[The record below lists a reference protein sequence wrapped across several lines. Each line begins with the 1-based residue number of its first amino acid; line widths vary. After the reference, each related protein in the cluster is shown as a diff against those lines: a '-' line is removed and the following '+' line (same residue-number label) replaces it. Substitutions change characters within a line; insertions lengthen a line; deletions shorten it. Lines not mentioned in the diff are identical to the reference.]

1 MPNFW
6 QSIINNAGAARDAK
20 VGAVGAEQVRQLYS
34 EGEDDTA
41 QNLAK
46 TYTLANAAGIGT
58 AAGANVYFSNPF
70 IKLATDTYF
79 AGDGIHNAISDNG
92 VQKTF
97 RLAKN
102 GDYWGATKSAIGD
115 VLDISGTGDLIKI
128 GSRIAR
134 PAYRALHAYDS
145 ISPFG
150 YDQAFTKL
158 KGYAADLISNP
169 KVNIELPKW
178 RANLPVE
185 GDLVHVRP
193 DFVQPS
199 RYVDARQ
206 DAWAIYNNLPQ
217 TYGTYDNIGDR
228 TYRFSD
234 DVNKSIL
241 ENYNNIHASRDTD
254 SMFTHGGLSYDDLVF
269 NPDGTTSWKTGD
281 TWDLNP
287 LEESG
292 LRGDVSLK
300 ARIAKPTYGMTFP
313 LVDKLGRAGER
324 LQGRWGRLLE
334 NGMATPVQVFST
346 MPKWDR
352 IKFKTGNLLLKGAR
366 ELFDRPITNS
376 LKYKLSESK
385 PINWLSHKL
394 APLEIG
400 PIVGGK
406 PFKLQ
411 NEIKLNDAA
420 LKDLINGG
428 FTLKPSEYLDLMKK
442 KPSLFDASLIYVK

>member
-6 QSIINNAGAARDAK
+6 QSIINNAGAAKDAK

-34 EGEDDTA
+34 EGKDDAA

-46 TYTLANAAGIGT
+46 IYTLANAAGIGT

-79 AGDGIHNAISDNG
+79 AGDGIHNALSDNG

-115 VLDISGTGDLIKI
+115 VLDLSGTGDLIKI

-145 ISPFG
+145 ISPYG
-150 YDQAFTKL
+150 YDRAFARF

-169 KVNIELPKW
+169 KVNTELPKW
-178 RANLPVE
+178 RANFPVE
-185 GDLVHVRP
+185 GDLVWVRP
-193 DFVQPS
+193 YSAQPS
-199 RYVDARQ
+199 RYVNARQ

-217 TYGTYDNIGDR
+217 TYGTYDKVGDR

-241 ENYNNIHASRDTD
+241 ENYNNIHAPRDVD

-300 ARIAKPTYGMTFP
+300 ARIGKPTYSSP
-313 LVDKLGRAGER
+313 LADKLDRVGNRLRGESGGILEAGVEIPQEDF
-324 LQGRWGRLLE
+324 LAL
-334 NGMATPVQVFST
+334 
-346 MPKWDR
+346 PKWDR
-352 IKFKTGNLLLKGAR
+352 IKFKTGDLLIKSAR
-366 ELFDRPITNS
+366 AIYNRPITNS

-411 NEIKLNDAA
+411 NEIKLNDDA
-420 LKDLINGG
+420 LKNLIDGG
-428 FTLKPSEYLDLMKK
+428 FTLKPRESLDLMMQ
-442 KPSLFDASLIYVK
+442 KPLLFSPNVWHLK